1 MKKKKTGWTLM
12 GLTHRL
18 FLGQRTQK
26 MCFGQYDGD
35 TDPLGLCLFWEV
47 QAWLLV
53 NLLVVPEEQ
62 MKMKWPLTLVM
73 RS

>member
-1 MKKKKTGWTLM
+1 M

-18 FLGQRTQK
+18 FLAQTSQK

-47 QAWLLV
+47 QEWLLV
-53 NLLVVPEEQ
+53 NLLVVPEE
-62 MKMKWPLTLVM
+62 
-73 RS
+73 